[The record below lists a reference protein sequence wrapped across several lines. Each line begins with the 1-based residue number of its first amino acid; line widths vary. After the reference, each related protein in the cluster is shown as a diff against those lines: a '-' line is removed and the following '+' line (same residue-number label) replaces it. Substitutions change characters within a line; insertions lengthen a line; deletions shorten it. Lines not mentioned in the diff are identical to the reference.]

1 MDFMYN
7 RRVSLSSQ
15 SAQLKWKNEIRKKM
29 KLADETETVFCGN
42 SANNSDEEK
51 DKNENKNDNKNKND
65 INKNEL
71 NINNLNKIDS
81 NNNNNNK
88 NDENKLKIE
97 KDKADT
103 DKNKSEEICV
113 YQSTIQYSGKSFIRK
128 MFITFVRIFNLA
140 YFSSAFIVKLQK
152 L

>member
-1 MDFMYN
+1 MYN

-51 DKNENKNDNKNKND
+51 DKNDKNENK
-65 INKNEL
+65 NKNEL
-71 NINNLNKIDS
+71 NKNELKNSLHNLNTIDNNNNNNNC

-97 KDKADT
+97 KDKADM

-113 YQSTIQYSGKSFIRK
+113 YQSTIQYSGE
-128 MFITFVRIFNLA
+128 
-140 YFSSAFIVKLQK
+140 
-152 L
+152 